1 MERIMFVSFSPMH
14 AAFRRLARAIV
25 IASLLAIGFLPAAS
39 AQEGPASIKL
49 LQNPSNGG
57 NLAQF
62 LSARTPFEFWLTCL
76 IGILGLTIIAS
87 LIVASKN
94 VKNPRFEDIAR
105 PVIVI
110 TVIIST
116 LILVTVGYSNEQIAP
131 AFGLFGTIVGYM
143 LGRLAQPSPTTSAQQ
158 DQNTSTVTGSSEPVT
173 NERGRAP

>member
-1 MERIMFVSFSPMH
+1 MFANFSPMDG
-14 AAFRRLARAIV
+14 AFGRLARASL
-25 IASLLAIGFLPAAS
+25 IASVFAIGFLPAAS

-49 LQNPSNGG
+49 LQNPGNGG
-57 NLAQF
+57 NLTQF

-76 IGILGLTIIAS
+76 IGLLGLAIIGS
-87 LIVASKN
+87 LIVASRN
-94 VKNPRFEDIAR
+94 VTNPRFEDIAR

-143 LGRLAQPSPTTSAQQ
+143 LGRLAQPSPATNAQQ
-158 DQNTSTVTGSSEPVT
+158 EQSPSTVTGRSEPAA
-173 NERGRAP
+173 NEGGPAS